1 MQAVI
6 FTLCDAP
13 TLSPQWVGLGL
24 NPDSEMRRSE
34 FIFASA
40 ILMPPNF
47 RLPVFAASDPPYVF
61 AVHGIS

>member
-1 MQAVI
+1 MVQYAAAAATPAAATAVGSNGH
-6 FTLCDAP
+6 F
-13 TLSPQWVGLGL
+13 G
-24 NPDSEMRRSE
+24 MRRSK